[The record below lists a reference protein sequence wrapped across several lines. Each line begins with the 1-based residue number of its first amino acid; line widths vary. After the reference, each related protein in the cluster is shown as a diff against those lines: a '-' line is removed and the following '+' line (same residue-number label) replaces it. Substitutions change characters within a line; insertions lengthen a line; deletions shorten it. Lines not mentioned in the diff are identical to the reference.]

1 MKRRFRLSLGT
12 ILSIILTIIVLF
24 ACWWVF
30 SLLFKDE
37 TTSKKVD
44 AIKFQVVKNKNNNI
58 KENEV
63 TIDDKM
69 IYKNLQYVTINF
81 AGLVNYDIN
90 IQKSISKSISI
101 NKQYNYF
108 DEINSYLNA
117 DINSLSILNT
127 FDDSKPFSDINA
139 PISILEML
147 AKSGFN
153 VGSACGQNILNQG
166 AKGISSIENAMAANN
181 IFAFGINSTKPQMPN
196 FIKQIDDVNIAFLQ
210 YTQSISNAG
219 LIAINSENS
228 NRYIHTFSDSQVK
241 IDIQSAKSHGADI
254 VIVFMHWN
262 NDVLS
267 TDNYQRNVMQ
277 SIANSGADI
286 IVGSGQ
292 FSPQPF
298 EILTAFDES
307 GNKKNVPAVFSLGSL
322 LSSNNDSV
330 ENFSSIILNAK
341 ISYDIDNKKLYKI
354 NFDYIP
360 LCTLNNYPDE
370 NSYYLINP
378 NNSTITDEQVKE
390 TAKNSLSFLNKLYAN
405 LPAEIEIY

>member
-1 MKRRFRLSLGT
+1 MKRKFRLSLGT

-24 ACWWVF
+24 AFWWVF
-30 SLLFKDE
+30 SLLFKDDA
-37 TTSKKVD
+37 TSKKVD
-44 AIKFQVVKNKNNNI
+44 EMKLKVVKNENNI

-90 IQKSISKSISI
+90 MQKSFSKSISI

-117 DINSLSILNT
+117 DINSFSILNT

-139 PISILEML
+139 PISIVEML

-166 AKGISSIENAMAANN
+166 AKGISSIESAMAANN
-181 IFAFGINSTKPQMPN
+181 IYAFGINSVKPQMPN
-196 FIKQIDDVNIAFLQ
+196 FIKQINDVKVAFLQ

-228 NRYIHTFSDSQVK
+228 NRYINTFSDSQVK
-241 IDIQSAKSHGADI
+241 SDIQSAKSHGADI

-262 NDVLS
+262 NDELS
-267 TDNYQRNVMQ
+267 SNDYQRNVMQ

-286 IVGSGQ
+286 IIGSVQ
-292 FSPQPF
+292 LSPQPF
-298 EILTAFDES
+298 EVLTAFDES
-307 GNKKNVPAVFSLGSL
+307 GNKKNVPSVFSLGSI
-322 LSSNNDSV
+322 LSSNNDSI
-330 ENFSSIILNAK
+330 ENFSSILLSTK
-341 ISYDIDNKKLYKI
+341 ISYDIDNKKIYKI

-360 LCTLNNYPDE
+360 LCTVNNYPDE
-370 NSYYLINP
+370 NSYYLFSP

-405 LPAEIEIY
+405 LPEEIEIY

>member
-1 MKRRFRLSLGT
+1 MKRKLRLSLGT

-24 ACWWVF
+24 AFWWVF

-37 TTSKKVD
+37 STNKKVD
-44 AIKFQVVKNKNNNI
+44 DIKLQVVNNENNNI

-90 IQKSISKSISI
+90 MQKSISNSTSI

-117 DINSLSILNT
+117 DINSFSILNT
-127 FDDSKPFSDINA
+127 FDESKPFSDINA
-139 PISILEML
+139 PRSIVEML
-147 AKSGFN
+147 ARSGFN

-166 AKGISSIENAMAANN
+166 AKGINSIENAMAANN
-181 IFAFGINSTKPQMPN
+181 IYAFGINSAKPQMPN
-196 FIKQIDDVNIAFLQ
+196 FIKQIDDVKVAFLQ

-228 NRYIHTFSDSQVK
+228 NRYINTYSDSQVK
-241 IDIQSAKSHGADI
+241 FDVQSAKSHGANI

-262 NDVLS
+262 NDILS
-267 TDNYQRNVMQ
+267 SDNYQRNVMQ
-277 SIANSGADI
+277 TIANSGADI
-286 IVGSGQ
+286 IIGSGQ
-292 FSPQPF
+292 LLPQPF
-298 EILTAFDES
+298 EVLTAFDEY
-307 GNKKNVPAVFSLGSL
+307 GNKKNVPSVFSLGSI
-322 LSSNNDSV
+322 LSSNNDNV
-330 ENFSSIILNAK
+330 ENSSSIILNAK
-341 ISYDIDNKKLYKI
+341 ISYDIDNKKIYKI

-360 LCTLNNYPDE
+360 LCTVKDYPEE
-370 NSYYLINP
+370 NSYYLLNP

-405 LPAEIEIY
+405 LPEEIEIY